1 VDDDEW
7 KSLKEA
13 YADFAVD
20 AARTVGALLIRAGV
34 VLDVT
39 ERLAPGRVREFRQ
52 ALEFAAADI
61 DDRFAAFERRVNAF
75 RPG

>member
-1 VDDDEW
+1 ME
-7 KSLKEA
+7 KTKEA

-20 AARTVGALLIRAGV
+20 AARTVDALLTRAGV
-34 VLDVT
+34 VLDVA
-39 ERLAPGRVREFRQ
+39 ERFAPGQVREFRQ

-75 RPG
+75 RTG